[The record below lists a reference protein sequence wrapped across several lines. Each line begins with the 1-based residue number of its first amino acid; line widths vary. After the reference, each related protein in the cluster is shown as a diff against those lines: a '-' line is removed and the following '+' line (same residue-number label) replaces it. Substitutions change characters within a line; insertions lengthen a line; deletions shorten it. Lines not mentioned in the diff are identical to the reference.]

1 MLGCKQKTGSK
12 AFALLATKINLHRN
26 CVMVVQPLSTMSA
39 CNTVYITSYV
49 CQFLQG
55 VPDLN
60 DVFSL
65 TTFFSDSF

>member
-12 AFALLATKINLHRN
+12 AFALLATKLI
-26 CVMVVQPLSTMSA
+26 CIEIVMVVQPLSTMSV
-39 CNTVYITSYV
+39 CTVYTVYITSYV

-60 DVFSL
+60 DVF
-65 TTFFSDSF
+65 FSNDIFQ